1 MGKRRKARELVM
13 QFLYQHDFTG
23 EGRDETIDLFLKDQ
37 ELDGETEAFCKELIA
52 GTLSRQAEI
61 DKLLNSY
68 VANWD
73 IKRIATVD
81 RNVIRM
87 ALYEMLYHKG
97 IPAIVSINEAVD
109 IAKKYSTAESGKF
122 VNGVLDKIKQEIVD
136 KHGKKTS

>member
-1 MGKRRKARELVM
+1 M

-23 EGRDETIDLFLKDQ
+23 AGKDEDIALFLKDQ
-37 ELDGETEAFCKELIA
+37 ELDDDSYEFCRMLIA
-52 GTLSRQAEI
+52 GALSKNDELDTLLG
-61 DKLLNSY
+61 KY
-68 VANWD
+68 VDNWG
-73 IKRIATVD
+73 IKRIASVD

-87 ALYEMLYHKG
+87 ALYEMLYLKD

-136 KHGKKTS
+136 KQNGKKSS